1 MCSRWMPMRTALAEM
16 MRPIAFGIWSRRS
29 RGQFPKGNCAVCES
43 PLALGTGLFA
53 RSFGGGFDQVR
64 NGGWLR
70 DVDRMAARHLDDGGA
85 GALGHET
92 LGGRRNHFVVGDDQI
107 PTRLGPPC
115 RRT

>member
-1 MCSRWMPMRTALAEM
+1 MTRVL
-16 MRPIAFGIWSRRS
+16 
-29 RGQFPKGNCAVCES
+29 ND

-70 DVDRMAARHLDDGGA
+70 DGDRMAARHLDDGGA

-92 LGGRRNHFVVGDDQI
+92 LGGWWNHFVVGYDQI
-107 PTRLGPPC
+107 PTRLVSPC
-115 RRT
+115 GLTDGAAEGFDAPGDLRVGHERSFFRV